1 MLISAAIL
9 AGGQASRLSGL
20 PKGTL
25 RVGRQMTIMERQIHQ
40 CRESGMHEVIIVA
53 NHSEPYES
61 FGVPIIADNRT
72 NAGPMAGIEAALAHY
87 QGSAEAVLFV
97 PCDLPFI
104 SAREFNCM
112 RNRFLTSQ
120 ASAVYAVT
128 RGSVWHPLCAI
139 AGCDLLTTVSDALT
153 RGERKIRTVWRDVNA
168 QPVPFGQEN
177 AFFNVN
183 THADIARMRVQ
194 LGSA

>member
-9 AGGQASRLSGL
+9 AGGQASRLNGL

-25 RVGRQMTIMERQIHQ
+25 QVDRHITIIDRQIHQ
-40 CRESGMHEVIIVA
+40 CRKAGMHEVIIVA
-53 NHSEPYES
+53 NRSEPYKS
-61 FGVPIIADNRT
+61 FGVSIIGDNRT

-87 QGSAEAVLFV
+87 QDLAEAVLFV

-104 SAREFNCM
+104 SAREFKTLEKS
-112 RNRFLTSQ
+112 FL
-120 ASAVYAVT
+120 ASRAQAVYAMT
-128 RGSVWHPLCAI
+128 HGSVWHPLCAI
-139 AGCDLLTTVSDALT
+139 AQCDLLTPVSHALT
-153 RGERKIRTVWRDVNA
+153 QGERKIRTIWRDVNA
-168 QPVPFGQEN
+168 QAVPFTQDN

-183 THADIARMRVQ
+183 THADIARMRAQ